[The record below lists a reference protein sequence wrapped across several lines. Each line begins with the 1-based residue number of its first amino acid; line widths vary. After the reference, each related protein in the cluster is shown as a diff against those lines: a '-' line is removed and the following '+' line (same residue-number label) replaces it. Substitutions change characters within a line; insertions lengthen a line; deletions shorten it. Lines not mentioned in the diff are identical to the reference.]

1 MKLKYLFTGLF
12 AMSALAASQIRAQGV
27 VFTPQVSGAASVS
40 QKVGITDITVTYSR
54 PSVIDGRGNDRS
66 GQIWGQLVPYGFT
79 NLGFGTAT
87 EAPWRAGANENTIIE
102 FSTDAEVAGKPIKAG
117 KYGFHVAVYE
127 DGKATLIFS
136 NETDAW
142 GSYFYDKADDVLR
155 VDVQSEEIDQT
166 NLLTYHF
173 VDASLNEATL
183 ALDWEKK
190 RIPIDIKVNT
200 PELVYANFEAK
211 LQGSEGFNIQSY
223 QAAANYLVQNNIHL
237 DAALRY
243 ASAAVE
249 GQFFSQKNF
258 NTMALKA
265 GVLTAMG
272 KNDESDK
279 VMEEAL
285 ELPDANA
292 GNYYNYGRQLIGQ
305 DKDAKAMEIFKA
317 ANKKWSDNWLAP
329 HGLAR
334 GYSAMGDYKNAL
346 KYERI
351 AIKMAPE
358 QSKQFL
364 EGFIKTLEEGK
375 DFN

>member
-1 MKLKYLFTGLF
+1 MKLRYLFVGLF
-12 AMSALAASQIRAQGV
+12 AMSVLSVSQLLAQGV

-54 PSVIDGRGNDRS
+54 PSVFDPQGNDRS
-66 GQIWGQLVPYGFT
+66 GQIWGQLVPYGFN

-102 FSTDAEVAGKPIKAG
+102 FSTDAEVEGKAIKAG
-117 KYGFHVAVYE
+117 KYGFHIALFE

-136 NETDAW
+136 NEIDAW
-142 GSYFYDKADDVLR
+142 GSYFYDMADDVLR
-155 VDVQSEEIDQT
+155 VDVQTEEIDQT
-166 NLLTYHF
+166 NLLTYQF
-173 VDASLNEATL
+173 TDASINEATL

-190 RIPIDIKVNT
+190 RIPIKIKVNT
-200 PELVYANFEAK
+200 PELVYANFEDK

-265 GVLTAMG
+265 GVLIAMG
-272 KNDESDK
+272 NNDDADK
-279 VMEEAL
+279 VMTEAL
-285 ELPDANA
+285 SLPDANV

-317 ANKKWSDNWLAP
+317 ANKKWADNWLAP

-334 GYSAMGDYKNAL
+334 GYSALGDYKNAL

-351 AIKMAPE
+351 AIKMVPE
-358 QSKQFL
+358 QSKPFL
-364 EGFIKTLEEGK
+364 EGYIKSLEEGK